1 MPGETDVRN
10 RRIDIY
16 FDENVQLK
24 DVTSKVVVSPAQKEM
39 PQITS
44 NGRRVTVELRD
55 TLIDSTTYTID
66 FGDAIS
72 DLNEGNIYDG
82 FAMEF
87 STGKTIDSL
96 RISGMLF
103 EARTLEPA
111 QGMLVGVY
119 SNLDDSCISTL
130 PMERIA
136 RTNQYGQFT
145 IRGLKEGNYRIF
157 AVNDLNRDYHWD
169 RSEDVAFYD
178 VTVSPSV
185 NAITVTDTLL
195 DSHGQD
201 SLVTRPGVEYLP
213 NDILLTWF
221 NQNYKAQYLQKYER
235 IDSTRFYIEMAAPSD
250 TLPELT
256 IVNGK
261 NAGRKI
267 DRSNSRLNASATL
280 DTLEFWITDPEI
292 ISQDSLSLA
301 TRYLKTDSNDQ
312 LSWTTDTLKFN
323 FRRPKVKEKKK
334 KKKDEEGAD
343 SVPQLTFVDFRLNS
357 GNQDVNRPMRFSSA
371 TPLDTIIQS
380 MIHLEVKEDSLWIPV
395 TMNPIVTDT
404 LLRPMRFHSDV
415 RWTPGSQYRLT
426 IDSLAI
432 IDIYGHHNKPI
443 TQEFKVKAL
452 EDYSALFFNMA
463 DTTASVIVELLDSHD
478 EPVAVSPVIK
488 GTASFN
494 FITPGTYYARAFI
507 DANGNGVW
515 DTGSVQDKIQPEEVY
530 YYPKKLNLRKNW
542 DVEETWNIYELPV
555 DLQKPLDIK
564 KNKPKNSSKEKTA
577 DEEED
582 EEDDWSDTN
591 FIPGS
596 QYNDV
601 HRNRDNNRYR

>member
-1 MPGETDVRN
+1 M
-10 RRIDIY
+10 
-16 FDENVQLK
+16 
-24 DVTSKVVVSPAQKEM
+24 
-39 PQITS
+39 
-44 NGRRVTVELRD
+44 
-55 TLIDSTTYTID
+55 
-66 FGDAIS
+66 
-72 DLNEGNIYDG
+72 
-82 FAMEF
+82 
-87 STGKTIDSL
+87 
-96 RISGMLF
+96 
-103 EARTLEPA
+103 
-111 QGMLVGVY
+111 
-119 SNLDDSCISTL
+119 
-130 PMERIA
+130 
-136 RTNQYGQFT
+136 
-145 IRGLKEGNYRIF
+145 
-157 AVNDLNRDYHWD
+157 
-169 RSEDVAFYD
+169 
-178 VTVSPSV
+178 
-185 NAITVTDTLL
+185 
-195 DSHGQD
+195 
-201 SLVTRPGVEYLP
+201 
-213 NDILLTWF
+213 
-221 NQNYKAQYLQKYER
+221 
-235 IDSTRFYIEMAAPSD
+235 
-250 TLPELT
+250 
-256 IVNGK
+256 
-261 NAGRKI
+261 
-267 DRSNSRLNASATL
+267 
-280 DTLEFWITDPEI
+280 
-292 ISQDSLSLA
+292 
-301 TRYLKTDSNDQ
+301 
-312 LSWTTDTLKFN
+312 
-323 FRRPKVKEKKK
+323 KEKKK

-380 MIHLEVKEDSLWIPV
+380 MIHLEVKEDSLWIPM